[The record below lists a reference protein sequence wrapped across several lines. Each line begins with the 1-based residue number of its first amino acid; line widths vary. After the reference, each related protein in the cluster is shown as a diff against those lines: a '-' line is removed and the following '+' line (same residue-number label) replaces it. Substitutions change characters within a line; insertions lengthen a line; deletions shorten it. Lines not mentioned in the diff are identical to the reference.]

1 MQFAPITEHRA
12 LLGEGPVWDDRRQRL
27 FCVDIEGREVLS
39 FAPDGS
45 DLMRYP
51 MPDKPCS
58 LGLAD
63 SGRLVVALT
72 KRVVL
77 FEPVT
82 GAMVDVAEL
91 ELDVPT
97 TRLND
102 GKVGPDGAFWVGS
115 IDQGKPRQPNAALWR
130 VDPSGAVEKKVDG
143 CTGSNGLAW
152 DAAGTTMFHSD
163 SSGACI
169 DRWAFDPT
177 TGAISDRVRIRDK
190 IADASGRPD
199 GAATDVDGGY
209 WSAGVS
215 GGLLNRYDRDGNLL
229 LSLPVP
235 VAAPSMPCFGGPD
248 LKTLYLTSISQG
260 QPAEKMTAYPATGL
274 LVAAVSSVAG
284 VPVARFRDA

>member
-1 MQFAPITEHRA
+1 MRFEAITEHRA
-12 LLGEGPVWDDRRQRL
+12 LLGEGPVWDERRQRL
-27 FCVDIEGREVLS
+27 FFVDIEGLEIISV
-39 FAPDGS
+39 AADGS
-45 DLMRYP
+45 DMLRYA

-58 LGLAD
+58 LGLAE

-77 FEPVT
+77 FEPVS

-130 VDPSGAVEKKVDG
+130 VDPTGAVEKKVDG

-152 DAAGTTMFHSD
+152 DLAGTTMFHSD

-169 DRWAFDPT
+169 DRWAFDPA
-177 TGAISDRVRIRDK
+177 TGAISERTRIR
-190 IADASGRPD
+190 ADITDAAGRPD
-199 GAATDVDGGY
+199 GAATDVEGGY

-215 GGLLNRYDRDGNLL
+215 AGLLNRYDRDGQLL
-229 LSLPVP
+229 LSVPVP

-248 LKTLYLTSISQG
+248 LRTLYLTSISHG
-260 QPAEKMTAYPATGL
+260 QSAEKMAAYPATGQ
-274 LVAAVSSVAG
+274 LVAAASPVAG
-284 VPVARFRDA
+284 VPVARFRDV